1 MEIDELSK
9 SFSIVFA
16 EMVHLKYSF
25 FLKMLAELNSIAEYF
40 IDDQGNRLSFKIVQ
54 GSDKTFLWKLTVRIA
69 CSKSKISDDDSASYS
84 PDKTLQTRY
93 LRLNQ
98 FVNIYNHIKQQSEVL
113 KTFDSSE
120 TACSTETASIMTD
133 SKLYDA

>member
-120 TACSTETASIMTD
+120 TACSKETASIMTD